1 MGVEKKPHKSGKWK
15 DALLRTSLPLEYLV
29 AEKLCELGFFISGEY
44 AYIRPTD
51 KSPNAEFSVDIHS
64 FKLFPSEE
72 DVWANVHLLV
82 ECKYSYPGIKWLFS
96 PQPSE
101 SLVIIGFIHVAQELC
116 TRRIE
121 KDIFYEFER
130 DLPFCFKGVEIH
142 NGDANSVSIDHG
154 LFQLRYAIPGLA
166 AGIRLA
172 QLREWNDEDLHIG
185 MICPILVTTADL
197 YVIKEGVSLDDF
209 QKADKI
215 EGIARAVDS
224 LMVYKE
230 AGPSLSKYIEET
242 SQSLLSRK
250 DFCDRLS
257 DFAPILKA
265 LGTEDYLIDKKT
277 NFADSFEMVSDRIL
291 IVNYNAL
298 TTTLGSILNAIA
310 TQSPKVKQI
319 AKLKKDMK
327 KRRARIEAC
336 VSKIGT

>member
-1 MGVEKKPHKSGKWK
+1 
-15 DALLRTSLPLEYLV
+15 
-29 AEKLCELGFFISGEY
+29 
-44 AYIRPTD
+44 
-51 KSPNAEFSVDIHS
+51 
-64 FKLFPSEE
+64 
-72 DVWANVHLLV
+72 
-82 ECKYSYPGIKWLFS
+82 
-96 PQPSE
+96 
-101 SLVIIGFIHVAQELC
+101 
-116 TRRIE
+116 
-121 KDIFYEFER
+121 
-130 DLPFCFKGVEIH
+130 
-142 NGDANSVSIDHG
+142 
-154 LFQLRYAIPGLA
+154 
-166 AGIRLA
+166 
-172 QLREWNDEDLHIG
+172 
-185 MICPILVTTADL
+185 
-197 YVIKEGVSLDDF
+197 
-209 QKADKI
+209 
-215 EGIARAVDS
+215 
-224 LMVYKE
+224 MVYKE